1 MRARQ
6 AGFTAIEMVVV
17 LAIIA
22 IILAFMLPVIAEPI
36 DQAKIKGAVS
46 QAKEIVAA
54 CNVARVSPAS
64 TSRNS
69 TTLVVSST
77 YGPTYNNWTDVSVLK
92 GKLSSNYVIPDENP
106 FGNPYYFKMT
116 DKSCSVA
123 VELDWQV
130 DGWEGYD
137 LETVGTRSRII
148 VATPARSTAGPAW
161 VQHQKRLLTGE
172 SIR

>member
-1 MRARQ
+1 MRERQ

-36 DQAKIKGAVS
+36 EHAKIRGAVS

-64 TSRNS
+64 TSRNA

-77 YGPTYNNWTDVSVLK
+77 YGPGYSAWTAVSVLK
-92 GKLSSNYVIPDENP
+92 GLLSSDYVIPDENP

-116 DKSCSVA
+116 DKSCTVA
-123 VELDWQV
+123 VELNRTV

-137 LETVGTRSRII
+137 LETAGTKSRII

>member
-1 MRARQ
+1 MRVRQ
-6 AGFTAIEMVVV
+6 AGFTVIEMGVV

-22 IILAFMLPVIAEPI
+22 IILSFMLPVIAEPI
-36 DQAKIKGAVS
+36 DHAKINGAVS

-54 CNVARVSPAS
+54 CDVARVSPTS
-64 TSRNS
+64 TTRNS
-69 TTLVVSST
+69 TTLFVTST
-77 YGPTYNNWTDVSVLK
+77 YGPTYSAWTNVSVLK
-92 GKLSSNYVIPDENP
+92 GMLSTDYVIPDENP

-116 DKSCSVA
+116 GKSCSVA
-123 VELDWQV
+123 VELDWEV
-130 DGWEGYD
+130 DGWRGYD
-137 LETVGTRSRII
+137 LEKVGTRSRII

>member
-1 MRARQ
+1 MRAQQ

-36 DQAKIKGAVS
+36 DQAKIRGAVS

-64 TSRNS
+64 TSRNN
-69 TTLVVSST
+69 TTLFVTST
-77 YGPTYNNWTDVSVLK
+77 YGPGYSSWTNVSVLK
-92 GKLSSNYVIPDENP
+92 GLLSSDYVIPGENP

-116 DKSCSVA
+116 DKACTVA
-123 VELDWQV
+123 VELNWTV
-130 DGWEGYD
+130 DGWEGYE
-137 LETVGTRSRII
+137 LEAAGNRTRII

-161 VQHQKRLLTGE
+161 VQQQKRLLTGE

>member
-1 MRARQ
+1 MQARQ
-6 AGFTAIEMVVV
+6 EGFTAIEMVVV

-36 DQAKIKGAVS
+36 EQAKIRGAVS

-54 CNVARVSPAS
+54 CNVARVTPAS
-64 TSRNS
+64 TSRNA

-77 YGPTYNNWTDVSVLK
+77 YGPGYSAWTNVSVLK
-92 GKLSSNYVIPDENP
+92 SRLSSDYVIPDENP

-116 DKSCSVA
+116 DMSCTVA
-123 VELDWQV
+123 VELNRTV

-137 LETVGTRSRII
+137 LETAGSKSRII

>member
-22 IILAFMLPVIAEPI
+22 IILAFMLPIIAEPI
-36 DQAKIKGAVS
+36 EQAKIRGAVS

-64 TSRNS
+64 TSRNA

-77 YGPTYNNWTDVSVLK
+77 YGPGYSAWTAVSVLK
-92 GKLSSNYVIPDENP
+92 GLLSSDYVIPDENP

-116 DKSCSVA
+116 DKSCTVA
-123 VELDWQV
+123 VELNRTV

-137 LETVGTRSRII
+137 LETAGTKSRII